1 MLLWLVLLVLLIPIL
16 SIVLDSQVGKA
27 LATRLERRGLGDGER
42 IADERIAL
50 LENET
55 ERLGSEIDRLSEESR
70 FLHRLLTERTP
81 SSDRPSGDREL

>member
-1 MLLWLVLLVLLIPIL
+1 MLLWLVVLVLLIPIL

-27 LATRLERRGLGDGER
+27 LATRLERRGLGDGDH

-50 LENET
+50 LESET
-55 ERLGSEIDRLSEESR
+55 ERLSSEVDRLSEESR

-81 SSDRPSGDREL
+81 DRDLPSGDQER

>member
-1 MLLWLVLLVLLIPIL
+1 MLWLVVLVLLIPIL

-27 LATRLERRGLGDGER
+27 LATRLERRGLDDGDR

-50 LENET
+50 LESET

-81 SSDRPSGDREL
+81 DRHLPSGDQER